1 LWRGRTVIAYLA
13 LATSLLAHVRW
24 FYHPGTGFS
33 SLIWFGEQF
42 AAMRIGALAEIS
54 VENLSVR

>member
-1 LWRGRTVIAYLA
+1 VAGALSRRLPR

-33 SLIWFGEQF
+33 SPIWLGEPF
-42 AAMRIGALAEIS
+42 APMRIGPLAEIS